1 MAGPAPRCP
10 SVLSSPGSW
19 QQCLLMLRSPPGGFA
34 ICLSSKST
42 RSSSIF
48 GQESRSSAL
57 LAFPETVLFT
67 FPSHLVHLR
76 SEVWIY
82 VARPRCP
89 LRQHLRF
96 TTCKAHVWRG
106 SRALHSN
113 SCRLKHYLQEQWCW
127 LSRMGAPFDPG
138 EAALNATAHCPR
150 MREEH
155 QWCYCSQQPPSTMFR
170 WRGMT

>member
-1 MAGPAPRCP
+1 MPECALISWVLAAMPADAQVNSRGICHLPQQQ
-10 SVLSSPGSW
+10 VHKEQLHFWPGE
-19 QQCLLMLRSPPGGFA
+19 QKLRSAG
-34 ICLSSKST
+34 
-42 RSSSIF
+42 
-48 GQESRSSAL
+48 
-57 LAFPETVLFT
+57 
-67 FPSHLVHLR
+67 FPSDCSFYFSLPSGSPPLGG
-76 SEVWIY
+76 

-96 TTCKAHVWRG
+96 STCKARVWRG

-138 EAALNATAHCPR
+138 EAALNVTAHCPR

-155 QWCYCSQQPPSTMFR
+155 QWCYCAQQPPITMFR